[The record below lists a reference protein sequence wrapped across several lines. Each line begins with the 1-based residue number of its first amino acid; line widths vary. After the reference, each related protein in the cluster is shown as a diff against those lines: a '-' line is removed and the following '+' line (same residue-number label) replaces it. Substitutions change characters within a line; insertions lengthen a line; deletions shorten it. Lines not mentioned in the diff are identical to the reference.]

1 MEPRQSKLLD
11 RDDLIVESR
20 DGDRSEPAYG
30 DRKVGLILSLRWI
43 DPQMIQIG
51 KRSGLAWVNE
61 PGDFA
66 VCTAT
71 YDVLVDTA
79 EETDG

>member
-30 DRKVGLILSLRWI
+30 HWKVGLILGLRWI
-43 DPQMIQIG
+43 DPQMIQIR

-61 PGDFA
+61 PSDLRGMHS
-66 VCTAT
+66 
-71 YDVLVDTA
+71 DVRRL
-79 EETDG
+79 G